1 MTSPCMWPFVCLLVF
16 LLLLGASEVYSEV
29 MGHCLRPLQGSIQ
42 FLSVDGP
49 IVCLSRPAGRH
60 PASHLEASHHYHLH
74 SVEVLDNQII
84 SPRPQESTM
93 QRKQMS
99 SDSLGQLSCQELGQ
113 ELGSQPSRD
122 YNFSATPQ
130 LAENFCDF
138 CEPLWQMRPA
148 QGGDQ
153 KARKV
158 RRFLMFFT
166 NIHMHLYTHTHTVS
180 HIYISTQTPMHIHG
194 HTHTLTDTLTLS
206 LWLD

>member
-1 MTSPCMWPFVCLLVF
+1 MVADLEM
-16 LLLLGASEVYSEV
+16 
-29 MGHCLRPLQGSIQ
+29 
-42 FLSVDGP
+42 
-49 IVCLSRPAGRH
+49 PAWQWTNTLP
-60 PASHLEASHHYHLH
+60 PASLMESMKSIASL
-74 SVEVLDNQII
+74 NQ
-84 SPRPQESTM
+84 EL
-93 QRKQMS
+93 MS

-180 HIYISTQTPMHIHG
+180 HIYISTQT
-194 HTHTLTDTLTLS
+194 
-206 LWLD
+206 